1 MAVLLLA
8 EILTRLLAKL
18 WGEKKLSIHMC
29 TKDDGIKR
37 PLRVRFEIQILVYIQ
52 PLSQIIT
59 HQTRSNQYP
68 PF

>member
-37 PLRVRFEIQILVYIQ
+37 PLRVPLEIQIVVDI
-52 PLSQIIT
+52 
-59 HQTRSNQYP
+59 
-68 PF
+68 